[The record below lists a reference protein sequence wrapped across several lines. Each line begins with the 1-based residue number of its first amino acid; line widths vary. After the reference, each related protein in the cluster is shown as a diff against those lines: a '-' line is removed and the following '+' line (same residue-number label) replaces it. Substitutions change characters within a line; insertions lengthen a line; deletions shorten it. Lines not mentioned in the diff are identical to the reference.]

1 MRSLFQ
7 LALLGALAVPLTA
20 GLSLAGGSVA
30 LRAGTVH
37 TLGGN
42 TYTGGA
48 TVLVVDG
55 KVVAVG
61 KDVQVPGG
69 VRTVDYGADAV
80 IVPGL
85 VAADSSYNAP
95 QGSGRT
101 ADTLVRAVDGFD
113 PYASYY
119 FALQQGVTTAYLA
132 PARARLLAG
141 QGAVVKLAGD
151 PEGQRVLNAAAALQ
165 GTITKEARSVPGWWE
180 PPIPATID
188 EGMGVV
194 QTQLPQ
200 SLMGAIV
207 ALGELA
213 QLAKGENVTELEAEY
228 GPGLSA
234 QLQAVKETGMP
245 WRIGADSAEELRAL
259 MAFAKDSG
267 LPIVIDG
274 ANHAAEVADELA
286 ASGLTVIVD
295 AEYQPN
301 SAARDQGKDATSEW
315 KRYDA
320 AAALAAR
327 GVKVV
332 LAPSPNMGAH
342 ELRFAA
348 ALLRRGG
355 LSADAALSAVTR
367 DAAQVLGVGER
378 VGRLS
383 PGFDGDVA
391 VFAGHPMDAGTSALA
406 TWVDGDLVY
415 SVADR
420 AGQADSDRYTSGPVV
435 LQVDELHVGDG
446 SVVAPAEMLLRDGR
460 IVEIGRRVGRP
471 AGAVVVRGH
480 SAMPGMID
488 TLGFLGLE
496 GSMRGPAARQS
507 LTRILEPG
515 DVADRRVAMSGVT
528 TVGLTP
534 RGQGRATQVLAYK
547 PAAHDVNA
555 MVVDDPCAVRLTWTD
570 RNRRESGKVVADLL
584 KKSAD
589 YAKKWNDYEQKLAAY
604 TPPKAELPPVPLPEK
619 KKDEPKKDGEAKPAD
634 AKADEAKAAEGEKKP
649 EEGKKD
655 DKKKKKGEEEPPKPM
670 TGAWEGKVK
679 LGETEARLRFYGNET
694 NGQVEGTLRCDA
706 VSSELVVV
714 SGKRDGHKV
723 ALTGACDAGA
733 VTLEGEAKEGK
744 LKAKLTV
751 GAQSADIE
759 VAQTSTEYV
768 VARRSEQRK
777 QKEARADE
785 PKGAPKAPPMD
796 PDLEPLRRA
805 MMGEAAVIVSVERE
819 DEIVACVD
827 LFESYGVRPVLYG
840 ASDAW
845 KVADQLQGRVA
856 GVLLSQRIQY
866 VDPTQGQ
873 HPVNRYELL
882 TSAGVPVA
890 FHSLAEEGAAD
901 LPLMAAYAVSQG
913 MSTTAALRALTA
925 DAARILAIDDK
936 VGLLQVGLDADVL
949 LLDGAPLDPA
959 TSVLRTWVSGREVR

>member
-7 LALLGALAVPLTA
+7 ASLAVALSAPLF
-20 GLSLAGGSVA
+20 AGGTVA

-37 TLGGN
+37 TLDGAPLV
-42 TYTGGA
+42 GGA

-85 VAADSSYNAP
+85 VAADSTYNGP
-95 QGSGRT
+95 QGSART
-101 ADTLVRAVDGFD
+101 ADTLVRAAEGFD

-119 FALQQGVTTAYLA
+119 FALQNGVTTAYLA
-132 PARARLLAG
+132 PARARLIAG

-151 PEGQRVLNAAAALQ
+151 PAGERVLNAAAMLH

-188 EGMGVV
+188 VGMGVE
-194 QTQLPQ
+194 QAQLPK

-213 QLAKGENVTELEAEY
+213 QLADGRRTAELEAEY
-228 GPGLSA
+228 GPDLGARLAEIKKS
-234 QLQAVKETGMP
+234 GMP

-259 MAFAKDSG
+259 IAFAKDSG
-267 LPIVIDG
+267 LPVVVDG

-286 ASGLTVIVD
+286 QSGLAVIVD
-295 AEYQPN
+295 AEYAPN
-301 SAARDQGKDATSEW
+301 SAGRDQGKDESSEW

-332 LAPSPNMGAH
+332 LAPSPAMGAH

-348 ALLRRGG
+348 SLLRRGG
-355 LSADAALSAVTR
+355 LSADDALRAVTR
-367 DAAQVLGVGER
+367 NAAEVLGVGGR

-383 PGFDGDVA
+383 SGFDGDVA
-391 VFAGHPMDAGTSALA
+391 VWSGHPMDSGSSAVA
-406 TWVDGDLVY
+406 TWVEGELVY
-415 SVADR
+415 SAADGPED
-420 AGQADSDRYTSGPVV
+420 AGGRYRSGPVV
-435 LQVDELHVGDG
+435 VQVDELHVGDG
-446 SVVAPAEMLLRDGR
+446 TVLAPGELLMRDGR
-460 IVEIGRRVGRP
+460 IVEVGRRVGRP
-471 AGAVVVRGH
+471 AGAVVVRGKA
-480 SAMPGMID
+480 AMPGMID
-488 TLGFLGLE
+488 TLGHLGLE
-496 GSMRGPAARQS
+496 GSMRGPASRQS
-507 LTRILEPG
+507 MTRILEPG
-515 DVADRRVAMSGVT
+515 DNADRRVARTGVT

-547 PAAHDVNA
+547 PAAEELSVQ
-555 MVVDDPCAVRLTWTD
+555 VVDDPCAVRLTWTD
-570 RNRRESGKVVADLL
+570 RNRRDSGKAVADLL
-584 KKSAD
+584 KKAAD
-589 YAKKWNDYEQKLAAY
+589 YAKRWSDYEQKLAAY

-619 KKDEPKKDGEAKPAD
+619 KKEEAKKEEAKPE
-634 AKADEAKAAEGEKKP
+634 EAKAAEGDKKP
-649 EEGKKD
+649 EDGKKD
-655 DKKKKKGEEEPPKPM
+655 DKKKKKGEEEPAKPM

-679 LGETEARLRFYGNET
+679 LGDKEARLRLHVDEVSGE
-694 NGQVEGTLRCDA
+694 VCGTLRCDA
-706 VSSELVVV
+706 VSSELVEV
-714 SGKRDGHKV
+714 SGKRDGHK
-723 ALTGACDAGA
+723 ANLSGACPAGA
-733 VTLEGEAKEGK
+733 VTIEGEAKDGK
-744 LKAKLTV
+744 YKAKLVV
-751 GAQSADIE
+751 GAQSAE
-759 VAQTSTEYV
+759 FEAAQTSTEYL

-777 QKEARADE
+777 AKDAKSEE
-785 PKGAPKAPPMD
+785 PKGMPKAPAVD

-805 MMGEAAVIVSVERE
+805 MKGEAAVLVSVERE

-827 LFESYGVRPVLYG
+827 LFASLGMQPVLYG

-845 KVADQLQGRVA
+845 KVVDQLEGRVA
-856 GVLLSQRIQY
+856 GVLLSQRVQY
-866 VDPTQGQ
+866 IDPAQGI

-882 TSAGVPVA
+882 AAAGIPVA

-913 MSTTAALRALTA
+913 MSPTAALRALTS

-936 VGLLQVGLDADVL
+936 VGLLQAGMDADVL
-949 LLDGAPLDPA
+949 LLDGAPLEPS
-959 TSVLRTWVSGREVR
+959 TSVQRAWVAGREVR